1 MYLTNG
7 SIHEIWGAGG
17 NDADDYDV
25 AMSESGNSGHYTA
38 QFDAAGNITD
48 EGTYRIGIY
57 EQGGGNPADVDIPAI
72 GEGEINWD
80 GEQEVS
86 LLGISDAASSPVVE
100 EDDSNPITV
109 DPGTGDALPG
119 GGAGSGPGG
128 GAEGGG
134 GSVVSGGSSGC

>member
-1 MYLTNG
+1 
-7 SIHEIWGAGG
+7 
-17 NDADDYDV
+17 
-25 AMSESGNSGHYTA
+25 MSSGHYVGP
-38 QFDAAGNITD
+38 FDEDGNITD

-57 EQGGGNPADVDIPAI
+57 EQMGAAPVDADIPAI
-72 GEGEINWD
+72 YQGEIIWD